1 MDHHLIIIASKTI
14 SGLRPRLCES
24 EGRSFGPAFAS
35 ADGSLT
41 SSLDYNALFR
51 KYLARVQ
58 DETSLIPGDLDV
70 DSRFSTFRT
79 LRKSAVTRLE
89 RAGFGDDFVDKMNRW
104 RTQKRAKGRPIRRKM
119 NAHYAE
125 ASLLLPTTWRG
136 SYFL

>member
-1 MDHHLIIIASKTI
+1 M
-14 SGLRPRLCES
+14 
-24 EGRSFGPAFAS
+24 
-35 ADGSLT
+35 
-41 SSLDYNALFR
+41 
-51 KYLARVQ
+51 
-58 DETSLIPGDLDV
+58 IPGNLDV

-104 RTQKRAKGRPIRRKM
+104 RTQERAKGGSARRKM